1 LTKRP
6 AVVIIGSRV
15 TVPASAEAFTGK
27 PAPTLSAAVARGL
40 LAEPYPLAQVNTS
53 RTLATQ
59 ALLGVLVPVSFGTT
73 VSGVAVCIETAA
85 AGTLPTNMFV
95 ALYDLTG
102 VRLAVSANIDALA
115 NWNATGL
122 FSFAFSTA
130 WTVTADGAVYAAIL
144 KDGVFGST
152 EPKIATMTA
161 VTGSGAALGSNA
173 PGAVTQAAQA
183 TMPNPATLVANAS
196 YPWLALV

>member
-1 LTKRP
+1 
-6 AVVIIGSRV
+6 V

-27 PAPTLSAAVARGL
+27 PAPSQAAAVARGL

-59 ALLGVLVPVSFGTT
+59 AVLGVLVPVSFGTT

-85 AGTLPTNMFV
+85 AGAEPTAVFV

-102 VRLAVSANIDALA
+102 VRLAVSADVKAIAG
-115 NWNATGL
+115 WNTAGL

-130 WTVTADGAVYAAIL
+130 WTVTQDGAVYAAIL
-144 KDGVFGST
+144 KNGVYAGT

-161 VTGSGAALGSNA
+161 VTGSGSALGSNA
-173 PGAVTQAAQA
+173 AGAVTQAAQA
-183 TMPNPATLVANAS
+183 TMPSPATLTANAS

>member
-1 LTKRP
+1 
-6 AVVIIGSRV
+6 V
-15 TVPASAEAFTGK
+15 TVPASVEAFTGK
-27 PAPTLSAAVARGL
+27 PDPGLALAVARGL

-59 ALLGVLVPVSFGTT
+59 AVLGVLVPVSFGTT
-73 VSGVAVCIETAA
+73 VSGVAYCIETAA
-85 AGTLPTNMFV
+85 AGAEPTGVYV

-102 VRLAVSANIDALA
+102 VQLAVSGNAKAIAG
-115 NWNATGL
+115 WNTTGL
-122 FSFAFSTA
+122 FSTAFSTA

-144 KDGVFGST
+144 KNGVYAGT

-161 VTGSGAALGSNA
+161 VTGSGAKLGTNA
-173 PGAVTQAAQA
+173 AGAVTQAAQA
-183 TMPNPATLVANAS
+183 TMPSPAVLTANDS